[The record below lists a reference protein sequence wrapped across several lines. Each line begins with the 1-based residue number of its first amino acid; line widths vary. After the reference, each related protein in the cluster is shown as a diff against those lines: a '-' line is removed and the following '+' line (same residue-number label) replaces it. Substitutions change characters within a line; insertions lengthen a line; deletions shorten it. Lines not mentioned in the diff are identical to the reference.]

1 MTGRLDVIAPGDVV
15 GFWRAAGA
23 GRWFTADPDFDAAC
37 HAFRAAHEAASRGD
51 LAAWE
56 ADPEGALALVLLL
69 DQFPRNLF
77 RGTPRAYATD
87 AAARAAAERALAR
100 GHDRAI
106 EPELRAFL
114 YMPFMHAED
123 PAHQDRS
130 LALFEALGL
139 TDNLDAARE
148 HHDLI
153 RRFGRFP
160 HRNPILGRAETPEE
174 RAYLAGEDAFR
185 G

>member
-1 MTGRLDVIAPGDVV
+1 MRAGPVDPGDVV
-15 GFWRAAGA
+15 AFWREAGEA
-23 GRWFTADPDFDAAC
+23 RWFTAEPRFDAAYTR
-37 HAFRAAHEAASRGD
+37 FRAAHEAAARGEC
-51 LAAWE
+51 AAWE
-56 ADPEGALALVLLL
+56 ADAEGALALVLLL

-87 AAARAAAERALAR
+87 AAALAAAERALAR

-106 EPELRAFL
+106 APELRAFL

-123 PAHQDRS
+123 AALQDRS
-130 LALFEALGL
+130 LALFAALGL
-139 TDNLDAARE
+139 HRHLAAARE
-148 HHDLI
+148 HRDLI

-160 HRNPILGRAETPEE
+160 HRNPILGRAETPQE

>member
-1 MTGRLDVIAPGDVV
+1 MLA
-15 GFWRAAGA
+15 FWRAAGTE
-23 GRWFTADPDFDAAC
+23 RWFTADPGFDRAC
-37 HAFRAAHEAASRGD
+37 HAFLAAHEAASRGE

-56 ADPEGALALVLLL
+56 AEPEGALALILLL

-77 RGTPRAYATD
+77 RGTERAYASD
-87 AAARAAAERALAR
+87 AAALAAAGRALAR

-106 EPELRAFL
+106 EPAMRAFL

-123 PAHQDRS
+123 PAVQEQS
-130 LALFEALGL
+130 LALFAALG
-139 TDNLDAARE
+139 DADQLASARR
-148 HHDLI
+148 HRDLI

-160 HRNPILGRAETPEE
+160 HRNPILGRPETPQE
-174 RAYLAGEDAFR
+174 RDYLAGADAFR